1 MLSAADY
8 GRVASWHLN
17 LDPEIVAL
25 SAAAISRCNGL
36 PVMDRSVQR
45 VLSLTADE
53 QCDLGD
59 LVAALEADPALAV
72 NLLRYANSAYV
83 GRPIQAKTVRQ
94 AVVMVGR
101 QATRQLC
108 LEAVTFRF
116 FESAPGNGHMSRG
129 QMHVHAVA
137 VARVAAATATMV
149 SVPTDV
155 PHLAGL
161 LHDCGKLVMPLAFG
175 EEATDEIAAIHPS
188 GAARSAAE
196 WDRFGI
202 DHAYAGAM
210 FAEQSGLAEELVT
223 AIAWHH
229 GGRRGAVAPSAEI
242 GCLQLANTIVGM
254 LAGELPD
261 EELLA
266 SMLGAVGLSVDA
278 LDELAEAAGAGPA
291 SPPSAGLGDR
301 VAELERLAS
310 TDELTGLANRRHWM
324 ATIRETM
331 ESGAS
336 GNVLLCDLDRFK
348 EVNDTHGHSA
358 GDLVLMEVSRILQ
371 HHGVAGRIGGDEFAV
386 WVTGDAPI
394 DVANQIVAEVGT
406 AFDSQNGLS
415 VGVSVGVAPMMRD
428 LSDALEAADRALYKA
443 KSAGRGRVQ
452 LYDEAPELVV

>member
-1 MLSAADY
+1 
-8 GRVASWHLN
+8 VASWHLK
-17 LDPEIVAL
+17 LDPEIAAL
-25 SAAAISRCNGL
+25 SADAISQCAGL

-45 VLSLTADE
+45 VLALTEDE
-53 QCDLGD
+53 QCELGD
-59 LVAALEADPALAV
+59 LVTALEADPALAV

-116 FESAPGNGHMSRG
+116 FESAPGNGRVSRG

-137 VARVAAATATMV
+137 VARVAAATAAML
-149 SVPTDV
+149 SIPTDL

-202 DHAYAGAM
+202 DHAYAGAL
-210 FAEQSGLAEELVT
+210 FAEQSGLASDLVA

-229 GGRRGAVAPSAEI
+229 GGRRGGVAPAPEI

-254 LAGELPD
+254 LGGELPD
-261 EELLA
+261 EELMA
-266 SMLGAVGLSVDA
+266 EMLCALELTTDA
-278 LDELAEAAGAGPA
+278 LDELAEAAGASPAGPA
-291 SPPSAGLGDR
+291 TGGLGDR

-324 ATIRETM
+324 ATIRQTM
-331 ESGAS
+331 ESGAH

-348 EVNDTHGHSA
+348 QVNDTHGHSA
-358 GDLVLMEVSRILQ
+358 GDIVLMEVSRILQ
-371 HHGVAGRIGGDEFAV
+371 HHGIAGRIGGDEFAL
-386 WVTGDAPI
+386 WVAGDSPLS
-394 DVANQIVAEVGT
+394 VADQIVAEVAA
-406 AFDSQNGLS
+406 AFESKDELS
-415 VGVSVGVAPMMRD
+415 VGISVGVAPTLRD

-443 KSAGRGRVQ
+443 KSAGRGRAQ
-452 LYDEAPELVV
+452 LYDEPKELVA